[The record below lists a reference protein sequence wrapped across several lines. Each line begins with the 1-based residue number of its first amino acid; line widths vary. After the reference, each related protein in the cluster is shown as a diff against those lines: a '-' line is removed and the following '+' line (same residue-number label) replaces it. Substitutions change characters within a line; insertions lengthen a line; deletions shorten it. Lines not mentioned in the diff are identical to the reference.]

1 MTGEHIH
8 VTRWDNTHQEFVD
21 VGMLCESDGLEKPFP
36 IVSFTY
42 TDGYL
47 DKYSPLYP
55 KKMQRTDSSTLIND
69 ADFNASL
76 PKAFTPYLPNNTM
89 KNALSHLIND
99 FDDMTPFQQLKSVA
113 DIKGDF
119 GSVQLN
125 YNNEVQNN
133 MLPHSIEQASR
144 LLDIMRNRDYKLLSV
159 ADVNAIYDYDIH
171 NLSVRMVRLVSDDL
185 FNIATVSEAK
195 SQADAKQAIVV
206 QGVMASA
213 GIDVLEVYIE
223 KHADKYFIVQHDP
236 TEKISKNH
244 GQTVIEDSIHIHP
257 LLHST
262 KFISD
267 EANLC
272 AAELSNLC
280 NSIGGKGAA
289 KEIYARS
296 IVAQVMNQRDFNVNQ
311 VKFKEVGG
319 SWRLSPQKIN
329 PIYPDDKSPF
339 QLPLVSGQSTYVKY
353 AFKET
358 ASPLL
363 ARTFGI
369 SSRQQDKILDEI
381 NDAFSS
387 VVAIAEAKGISSEH
401 SNPIKKIHEISGLF
415 KVTSDSI
422 KPADESFPNMDQ

>member
-1 MTGEHIH
+1 MTGELIH
-8 VTRWDNTHQEFVD
+8 VTRWDNNHKKFVD
-21 VGMLCESDGLEKPFP
+21 VGMLCESDGLEKSFP
-36 IVSFTY
+36 VVSFTY
-42 TDGYL
+42 TEGYL
-47 DKYSPLYP
+47 ETYSPLYP
-55 KKMQRTDSSTLIND
+55 KEMQRTDSSTLIND

-89 KNALSHLIND
+89 KNALSHLISN
-99 FDDMTPFQQLKSVA
+99 FDDMTPFQQLKSVT

-133 MLPHSIEQASR
+133 SLPHNIEQASR
-144 LLDIMRNRDYKLLSV
+144 LLDIMRDREYELLSV
-159 ADVNAIYDYDIH
+159 ADVNAIYDYDTH
-171 NLSVRMVRLVSDDL
+171 NPSVRMVRWASEDS
-185 FNIATVSEAK
+185 FNIATVTEAK
-195 SQADAKQAIVV
+195 SQADAKQAVVV

-223 KHADKYFIVQHDP
+223 QHAGKAFIVQHDP
-236 TEKISKNH
+236 NESISKNH

-257 LLHST
+257 LLRST
-262 KFISD
+262 KYISD

-280 NSIGGKGAA
+280 SSIGGKSAA
-289 KEIYARS
+289 KQIYARS
-296 IVAQVMNQRDFNVNQ
+296 IVAQVLNQRDFNVNQ

-319 SWRLSPQKIN
+319 AWHLSPQTIN
-329 PIYPDDKSPF
+329 PITHDDKTPF
-339 QLPLVSGQSTYVKY
+339 QLPLVSGQSTYVQY
-353 AFKET
+353 AFKEK

-369 SSRQQDKILDEI
+369 SNRQQDKILDTI

-387 VVAIAEAKGISSEH
+387 VVAISEAKGVSSEY
-401 SNPIKKIHEISGLF
+401 SAPIKKIHENSGLF
-415 KVTSDSI
+415 KVTSETIRSKNNNLPDI
-422 KPADESFPNMDQ
+422 DA